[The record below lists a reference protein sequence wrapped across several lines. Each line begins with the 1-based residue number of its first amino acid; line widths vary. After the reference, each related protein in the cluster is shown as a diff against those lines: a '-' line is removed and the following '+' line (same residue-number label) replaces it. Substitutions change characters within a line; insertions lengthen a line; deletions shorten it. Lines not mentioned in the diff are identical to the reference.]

1 MKRLISFI
9 CISAV
14 LAAGLVQSVAAVE
27 TGSTLKPVPV
37 YRKSMDEKET
47 LGCLFFDDM
56 PNVPYLSMELYY
68 QTFMEGK
75 MTVVRDGN
83 GNYVYTEEQYGQ
95 TAIANAD
102 TDVIVIDDPSYFLA
116 TPVFKKEDSELL
128 FGGPDEM
135 VRVSATDIEVKPSAL
150 TIDLSQY
157 GIDIREKNGAL
168 YYPFATLCD
177 LFNNADCLTAAYSD
191 GKIFFVSMYDEVNGG
206 NAKSD
211 DLGNLGW
218 ITEGDRPADMTELA
232 YKELCLSTEL
242 FYGYP
247 CDDNAFSEKMRRS
260 GLDAA
265 LSELDP
271 DTKAMLLSPD
281 PGEYLAGV
289 GRLFAL
295 DLCDGGH
302 TGAALDSRL
311 VDNICNLSVYSTY
324 IKGLS
329 KNLTEL
335 PYYYQK
341 QSDIFSRT
349 EQCRE
354 TRERIFGDVG
364 YYSKGDTAYIIFDS
378 FRIEYQGWRD
388 YFSGA
393 SAEMPLDSVSVVYKG
408 FIRAKNEG
416 VKNIILDIS
425 ANNGGD
431 TIALQAI
438 CGMLCGEYSMRFV
451 ETLGGGVVRETFS
464 TDRNLDGAIDELDDA
479 VSYDDFNIAVLTSS
493 ASFSCANIM
502 PFIMK
507 EKGYPVIGEHTSG
520 GSCLVL
526 QRTTADGVDYC
537 MSGYVRLT
545 DSSGGDIDKG
555 IPADIEIQV
564 TQDDA
569 SALYDIET
577 VGALVSKYYL
587 DKKPAQQ
594 SEPSQTEDSSE
605 ESINS
610 VSSDISRADSDS
622 SGSAVDVYSSQSRA
636 ESSDVSIAASSS
648 SVGSAEEA
656 LSAQESGQNGPSE
669 GGTAIAVLVCV
680 ATGAVI
686 VISTVIVILCE
697 KKRSGRKR

>member
-232 YKELCLSTEL
+232 YKELCFQIDNLYGKPGQARSKELVKRIESEGFDKALEEGGIVDDINLTDMKKYLKST
-242 FYGYP
+242 
-247 CDDNAFSEKMRRS
+247 NI
-260 GLDAA
+260 
-265 LSELDP
+265 
-271 DTKAMLLSPD
+271 
-281 PGEYLAGV
+281 GEYGAGM
-289 GRLFAL
+289 LMLHAL
-295 DLCDGGH
+295 LVDGGH
-302 TGAALDSRL
+302 SKWGTPFLLQIVNDPELDQTEFAKEYKK
-311 VDNICNLSVYSTY
+311 LSEKDPTVAGLIDV
-324 IKGLS
+324 IKPLE
-329 KNLTEL
+329 TEL
-335 PYYYQK
+335 TFLQDDLIAFRDESFGK
-341 QSDIFSRT
+341 AEKSWLGDDGET
-349 EQCRE
+349 ECAWL
-354 TRERIFGDVG
+354 
-364 YYSKGDTAYIIFDS
+364 YIFDNTAV
-378 FRIEYQGWRD
+378 FRFDHFDKQVIKSE
-388 YFSGA
+388 SGA
-393 SAEMPLDSVSVVYKG
+393 HPFNEALAFAKEKGCENFVIDLSANTGGNDDVMG
-408 FIRAKNEG
+408 FILSSIENT
-416 VKNIILDIS
+416 N
-425 ANNGGD
+425 ANSYHIDGKTRYQMKD
-431 TIALQAI
+431 TFYA
-438 CGMLCGEYSMRFV
+438 
-451 ETLGGGVVRETFS
+451 
-464 TDRNLDGAIDELDDA
+464 DKNLDGMIDEKDED
-479 VSYDDFNIAVLTSS
+479 VTYDFNYAMMISRV
-493 ASFSCANIM
+493 SFSNGNSLPALASEAGIPM
-502 PFIMK
+502 L
-507 EKGYPVIGEHTSG
+507 GERSG
-520 GSCLVL
+520 GGGCSMSFFGLPGESNKYGISGTLMITYSDYESV
-526 QRTTADGVDYC
+526 DPGV
-537 MSGYVRLT
+537 
-545 DSSGGDIDKG
+545 
-555 IPADIEIQV
+555 PADYEMLEIKEDG
-564 TQDDA
+564 TIGNA
-569 SALYDIET
+569 PLYDPKE
-577 VGALVSKYYL
+577 L
-587 DKKPAQQ
+587 
-594 SEPSQTEDSSE
+594 
-605 ESINS
+605 
-610 VSSDISRADSDS
+610 
-622 SGSAVDVYSSQSRA
+622 
-636 ESSDVSIAASSS
+636 
-648 SVGSAEEA
+648 
-656 LSAQESGQNGPSE
+656 
-669 GGTAIAVLVCV
+669 V
-680 ATGAVI
+680 ATVNQHF
-686 VISTVIVILCE
+686 E
-697 KKRSGRKR
+697 NKK